1 MTFWPLQSVL
11 PAVRTGHII
20 CCSPLLKCGLTCRTD
35 STRAE
40 ENGDQSKGGESGG
53 TVFCIVI
60 LPSVA
65 EKMKCC
71 VILGVF

>member
-1 MTFWPLQSVL
+1 MALAKRIAALGTRMQSVL

-20 CCSPLLKCGLTCRTD
+20 CCSPLLKCGLTFRTV

-40 ENGDQSKGGESGG
+40 ENGDQGKGGESGG

-65 EKMKCC
+65 EK
-71 VILGVF
+71 